1 MKYFFSL
8 LIIMDRDTDEEV
20 FETIMLI
27 QILIDNIDNE
37 IEERTPAWLHVR
49 SALLTYLNY
58 LESIF

>member
-1 MKYFFSL
+1 
-8 LIIMDRDTDEEV
+8 MDRDTDEEV